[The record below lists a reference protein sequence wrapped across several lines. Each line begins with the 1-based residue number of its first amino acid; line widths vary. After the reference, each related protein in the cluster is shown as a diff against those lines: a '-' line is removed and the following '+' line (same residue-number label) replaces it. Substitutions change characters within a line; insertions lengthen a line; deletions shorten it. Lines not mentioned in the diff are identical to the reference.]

1 MAFLEV
7 INMDKNFGGLT
18 AVSDSSFHVKE
29 GEILGLIGPNGAGK
43 TTIFNLIT
51 GFLKPDNGA
60 IIFQGEEIQG
70 LEPHEICKKGVTRTF
85 QSAQTFPH
93 MTTLDNVMVGGFI
106 HDRNIANVRKLAFEI
121 LDFTGLNEQKDKT
134 AENLTIGDSRRLE
147 IAKALAVK
155 PSLLLLDEVFA
166 GLNATEMEE
175 VIEIIKQIREKGI
188 TVFIVE
194 HVMHAVMSL
203 SDRVIV
209 INYGVKIAEGEPQ
222 EVTKNEKVIEAY
234 LGEEYMAS

>member
-7 INMDKNFGGLT
+7 INVDKNFGGLT

-60 IIFQGEEIQG
+60 IIFKGEEIQG

-106 HDRNIANVRKLAFEI
+106 DDRNIANVRKLAIEI

-155 PSLLLLDEVFA
+155 PSLLLLDEVLA

-175 VIEIIKQIREKGI
+175 VMEIIKQIREKGI
-188 TVFIVE
+188 TVFMVE

-209 INYGVKIAEGEPQ
+209 INYGVKIAEGKPQ

-234 LGEEYMAS
+234 LGKEYVDS

>member
-51 GFLKPDNGA
+51 GFLKPDNGT

-70 LEPHEICKKGVTRTF
+70 LEPHEICKKGVARTF

-106 HDRNIANVRKLAFEI
+106 HDRNITNVRKLAFEI
-121 LDFTGLNEQKDKT
+121 LEFTRLIDQKDKT
-134 AENLTIGDSRRLE
+134 AENLTIGNSRRLE

-166 GLNATEMEE
+166 GLNPTEMEE
-175 VIEIIKQIREKGI
+175 VIEIIKQIRGKGI

-209 INYGVKIAEGEPQ
+209 INYGVKIAEGKPQ

>member
-7 INMDKNFGGLT
+7 KNLDKNFGGLA
-18 AVSDSSFHVKE
+18 AVSDSNFDVKE

-60 IIFQGEEIQG
+60 IIFKGEEIQG
-70 LEPHEICKKGVTRTF
+70 LEPHEICKKGVARTF

-106 HDRNIANVRKLAFEI
+106 HNRNITNVKKSALEI
-121 LDFTGLNEQKDKT
+121 LEFTGLIDQTDKT

-155 PSLLLLDEVFA
+155 PSLLLLDEVLA
-166 GLNATEMEE
+166 GLNPTELEE

-209 INYGVKIAEGEPQ
+209 INYGIKIAEGNPQ
-222 EVTKNEKVIEAY
+222 EVTKNEDVIEAY
-234 LGEEYMAS
+234 LGEEYMDS

>member
-60 IIFQGEEIQG
+60 IIFKGEEIQG

-209 INYGVKIAEGEPQ
+209 INYGVKIAEGKPQ

-234 LGEEYMAS
+234 LGEEYMVS

>member
-7 INMDKNFGGLT
+7 INVDKNFGGLT

-60 IIFQGEEIQG
+60 IIFKGEEIQG

-85 QSAQTFPH
+85 QSAQTYPH

-106 HDRNIANVRKLAFEI
+106 DDRTIANVRKLAIEI

-155 PSLLLLDEVFA
+155 PSLLLLDEVLA

-175 VIEIIKQIREKGI
+175 VMEIIKQIREKGI
-188 TVFIVE
+188 TVFMVE

-209 INYGVKIAEGEPQ
+209 INYGVKIAEGKPQ

-234 LGEEYMAS
+234 LGKEYMDS

>member
-60 IIFQGEEIQG
+60 IIFKGEEIQG

-106 HDRNIANVRKLAFEI
+106 DDRNIANVRKLAFEI

-155 PSLLLLDEVFA
+155 PSLLLLDEVLA
-166 GLNATEMEE
+166 GLNATEIEE

-209 INYGVKIAEGEPQ
+209 INYGVKIAEGKPQ
-222 EVTKNEKVIEAY
+222 ELTKNEKVIEAY
-234 LGEEYMAS
+234 LGKEYVDS

>member
-1 MAFLEV
+1 
-7 INMDKNFGGLT
+7 
-18 AVSDSSFHVKE
+18 
-29 GEILGLIGPNGAGK
+29 
-43 TTIFNLIT
+43 
-51 GFLKPDNGA
+51 
-60 IIFQGEEIQG
+60 
-70 LEPHEICKKGVTRTF
+70 
-85 QSAQTFPH
+85 
-93 MTTLDNVMVGGFI
+93 MTTLDNVMVGGFV

-234 LGEEYMAS
+234 LGEEYMVS

>member
-60 IIFQGEEIQG
+60 IIFKGEEIQG

-106 HDRNIANVRKLAFEI
+106 DDRNIANVRKLAFEI
-121 LDFTGLNEQKDKT
+121 LDFTGLNDQIDKT

-209 INYGVKIAEGEPQ
+209 INYGVKIAEGKPQ

-234 LGEEYMAS
+234 LGEEYMVS

>member
-1 MAFLEV
+1 
-7 INMDKNFGGLT
+7 
-18 AVSDSSFHVKE
+18 
-29 GEILGLIGPNGAGK
+29 
-43 TTIFNLIT
+43 
-51 GFLKPDNGA
+51 
-60 IIFQGEEIQG
+60 
-70 LEPHEICKKGVTRTF
+70 
-85 QSAQTFPH
+85 

-134 AENLTIGDSRRLE
+134 AESLTIGDSRRLE

-209 INYGVKIAEGEPQ
+209 INYGVKIAEGKPQ

-234 LGEEYMAS
+234 LGEEYMVS

>member
-60 IIFQGEEIQG
+60 IIFKGEEIQG

-209 INYGVKIAEGEPQ
+209 INYGVKIAEGKPQ

>member
-51 GFLKPDNGA
+51 GFLKPDNGT

-70 LEPHEICKKGVTRTF
+70 LEPHEICKKGVARTF

-121 LDFTGLNEQKDKT
+121 LEFTRLIDQKDKT
-134 AENLTIGDSRRLE
+134 AENLTIGNSRRLE
-147 IAKALAVK
+147 IAQFQRGRLCHTRPVE
-155 PSLLLLDEVFA
+155 PGFDWEVRRSSL
-166 GLNATEMEE
+166 
-175 VIEIIKQIREKGI
+175 
-188 TVFIVE
+188 
-194 HVMHAVMSL
+194 
-203 SDRVIV
+203 
-209 INYGVKIAEGEPQ
+209 
-222 EVTKNEKVIEAY
+222 
-234 LGEEYMAS
+234 

>member
-60 IIFQGEEIQG
+60 IIFKGEEIQG

-106 HDRNIANVRKLAFEI
+106 DDRNIANVRKLAIEI

-155 PSLLLLDEVFA
+155 PSLLLLDEVLA

-209 INYGVKIAEGEPQ
+209 INYGVKIAEGKPQ

-234 LGEEYMAS
+234 LGKEYVDS

>member
-1 MAFLEV
+1 MAFLEI
-7 INMDKNFGGLT
+7 INMDKSFGGLT

-60 IIFQGEEIQG
+60 IIFKGEEIQG

-106 HDRNIANVRKLAFEI
+106 DDRNIANVRKLAFEV

-155 PSLLLLDEVFA
+155 PSLLLLDEVLA
-166 GLNATEMEE
+166 GLNPTEMEE
-175 VIEIIKQIREKGI
+175 IIEIIKQIRGKGI

-209 INYGVKIAEGEPQ
+209 INYGVKIAEGKPQ

-234 LGEEYMAS
+234 LGKEYMDS

>member
-7 INMDKNFGGLT
+7 INMDKSFGGLT

-51 GFLKPDNGA
+51 GFLKPDNGT
-60 IIFQGEEIQG
+60 IIFQGEKIQG
-70 LEPHEICKKGVTRTF
+70 LEPHEICKKGVARTF

-106 HDRNIANVRKLAFEI
+106 HDRNITNVRKLAFEI
-121 LDFTGLNEQKDKT
+121 LEFTRLIDQKDKT
-134 AENLTIGDSRRLE
+134 AENLTIGNSRRLE

-209 INYGVKIAEGEPQ
+209 INYGVKIAEGKPQ

-234 LGEEYMAS
+234 LGEEYMVS

>member
-43 TTIFNLIT
+43 TTIFDLIT

-60 IIFQGEEIQG
+60 IIFKGEEIQG

-93 MTTLDNVMVGGFI
+93 MTTLDNVMVGGFV

>member
-60 IIFQGEEIQG
+60 IIFKGEEIQG

>member
-60 IIFQGEEIQG
+60 IIFKGEEIQG

-106 HDRNIANVRKLAFEI
+106 DDRNIANVRKLAFEI

-155 PSLLLLDEVFA
+155 PSLLLLDEVLA

-209 INYGVKIAEGEPQ
+209 INYGVKIAEGKPQ

-234 LGEEYMAS
+234 LGKEYVDS

>member
-60 IIFQGEEIQG
+60 IIFKGEEIQG

-175 VIEIIKQIREKGI
+175 VIEIIIQIREKGI

-209 INYGVKIAEGEPQ
+209 INYGVKIAEGKPQ

-234 LGEEYMAS
+234 LGEEYMVS